1 MSDTD
6 NMKRRIDRRRF
17 LIHAGAAAGIAGLAG
32 CTLEFD
38 DESADPDPSDDPA
51 MPQFYEIEDKPDAV
65 YLPTHREAMRMLE
78 PVEAGEYTLAPM
90 LSYPHPFWII
100 SGNEIEE
107 EVPEDGNG
115 VHLMM
120 TVWDTETG
128 IVLPVDSGAQ
138 LRVEKN
144 GEQVGSPRTPWPMIS
159 QQMGFHFGDNVTLEE
174 DGTHTAEVTLPP
186 LDVRTTGELE
196 GKYEET
202 QTLSFEFEYDQEFR
216 EEVVAGVEYFDED
229 EWGELGAL
237 EPMDHGE
244 HDHRDKED
252 HHHEDDD
259 HEHGDDGHHHDEEDH
274 EHGDDDDHHDH
285 EHDADGEHDDHAHV
299 PYSELPPA
307 EEYPGT
313 HLEPADGDEEA
324 TSGDAVFVTTLFEPG
339 SRLVD
344 GDEQY
349 LLVSPRTP
357 YNRVPLAD
365 MSLSASVDDGESVSL
380 EQTIDDEFDLHY
392 GGPLEDVESG
402 DDVTVEIDSF
412 PQVARHQGYDTAF
425 LDMPPIELTVPE
437 ADE

>member
-1 MSDTD
+1 MSDTHH
-6 NMKRRIDRRRF
+6 MKRRIDRRRF
-17 LIHAGAAAGIAGLAG
+17 LVHAGAAAGIAGLAG
-32 CTLEFD
+32 CTLELD
-38 DESADPDPSDDPA
+38 DESADPDPTDDPA

-90 LSYPHPFWII
+90 LSYTHPFWII
-100 SGNEIEE
+100 SGNEIQE

-120 TVWDTETG
+120 TVWDTDTG

-138 LRVEKN
+138 LRVEKD

-159 QQMGFHFGDNVTLEE
+159 QQMGFHFGDNVALEE

-196 GKYEET
+196 GNYEET
-202 QTLSFEFEYDQEFR
+202 QTLSFEFEYDDEFR
-216 EEVVAGVEYFDED
+216 QEVVGGVEYFDED

-237 EPMDHGE
+237 EPMNHGGHDHGDE
-244 HDHRDKED
+244 ED
-252 HHHEDDD
+252 HHHEDDA
-259 HEHGDDGHHHDEEDH
+259 DD
-274 EHGDDDDHHDH
+274 
-285 EHDADGEHDDHAHV
+285 EHDDHAHV

-324 TSGDAVFVTTLFEPG
+324 TSGDAVFVATLLESG
-339 SRLVD
+339 SRFVD
-344 GDEQY
+344 GDERY

-365 MSLSASVDDGESVSL
+365 MSLSASVDGASGESVSL

-392 GGPLEDVESG
+392 GGALEDVEPGAS
-402 DDVTVEIDSF
+402 VMIEIDSF

-425 LDMPPIELTVPE
+425 LDMPPVELTVPE
-437 ADE
+437 GDE